1 MLRRLNSL
9 LKDTTGAT
17 AVEYAIVA
25 SVISIAAFGAFV
37 AVGEQSKENMGSVA
51 SSYSEI
57 Q

>member
-1 MLRRLNSL
+1 MLRRLNLL

-17 AVEYAIVA
+17 AVEYAIIA

-37 AVGEQSKENMGSVA
+37 AVGEQSKENMEGVA
-51 SSYSEI
+51 NSYSEI